1 MDKLREL
8 IKSKIKEM
16 SATSQGGASFSPGEG
31 AQYATPFAFRKNK
44 TAKGAADIYYYKL
57 GFKPVPKIKP
67 KSFDVKELWEAEE
80 TDQKDNF
87 QKERIAAFDDIE
99 KRLND
104 LYPLVSNAKNE
115 IAEYYSENPG
125 SYDILKSTEMIL
137 SYLKDID
144 KLLRE
149 VK

>member
-1 MDKLREL
+1 MLL
-8 IKSKIKEM
+8 HLLFVKID
-16 SATSQGGASFSPGEG
+16 
-31 AQYATPFAFRKNK
+31 K

-67 KSFDVKELWEAEE
+67 KSYDIKKLWETEKLNE
-80 TDQKDNF
+80 LNNF

-115 IAEYYSENPG
+115 TAEYYSENPG
-125 SYDILKSTEMIL
+125 SYDILKSTEMVL

>member
-1 MDKLREL
+1 MDKLKEL
-8 IKSKIKEM
+8 IKSKLKEI
-16 SATSQGGASFSPGEG
+16 SATSQGGASFSGGEG

-57 GFKPVPKIKP
+57 GFKPIPKIKP

-115 IAEYYSENPG
+115 TAEYYSENPG

>member
-16 SATSQGGASFSPGEG
+16 SATSQGGASFSGGEG
-31 AQYATPFAFRKNK
+31 AQYSTPFAFRKNK
-44 TAKGAADIYYYKL
+44 TAKGPADIYYYKL
-57 GFKPVPKIKP
+57 GFKPVAKIKP
-67 KSFDVKELWEAEE
+67 KSFDIK
-80 TDQKDNF
+80 
-87 QKERIAAFDDIE
+87 

-115 IAEYYSENPG
+115 TAEYYSENPG

-149 VK
+149 IK

>member
-1 MDKLREL
+1 MDKLKEL
-8 IKSKIKEM
+8 IKSKLKEM
-16 SATSQGGASFSPGEG
+16 SATSQGGASFSGGEG

-57 GFKPVPKIKP
+57 GFKPIPKIKP

-115 IAEYYSENPG
+115 TAEYYSENPG

>member
-67 KSFDVKELWEAEE
+67 KSFDVKELWEAEKLNE
-80 TDQKDNF
+80 LNNF

-115 IAEYYSENPG
+115 TAEYYSENPG

-137 SYLKDID
+137 SYLKDIN

>member
-8 IKSKIKEM
+8 IKSKLKEM
-16 SATSQGGASFSPGEG
+16 SATSQGGASFSGGEG

-67 KSFDVKELWEAEE
+67 KSFDIKKLWETEKLNE
-80 TDQKDNF
+80 LNNF
-87 QKERIAAFDDIE
+87 Q
-99 KRLND
+99 ND

-115 IAEYYSENPG
+115 TAEYYSENPG
-125 SYDILKSTEMIL
+125 SYDILKSTEMVL

>member
-44 TAKGAADIYYYKL
+44 TAKGAADIYYNKL

-67 KSFDVKELWEAEE
+67 KSYDIKKLFETEKLNELN
-80 TDQKDNF
+80 NF

-115 IAEYYSENPG
+115 TAEYYSNNTD
-125 SYDILKSTEMIL
+125 SYDVVKPTEIILN
-137 SYLKDID
+137 YLKKIE

-149 VK
+149 TK

>member
-1 MDKLREL
+1 MDKLKEL
-8 IKSKIKEM
+8 IKSKLKEM
-16 SATSQGGASFSPGEG
+16 SATSQGGASFSGGEG

-67 KSFDVKELWEAEE
+67 KSFDVKELWETEE
-80 TDQKDNF
+80 TDQKANF

-115 IAEYYSENPG
+115 TAEYYSNNAD
-125 SYDILKSTEMIL
+125 SYDVVKPTEMIL
-137 SYLKDID
+137 NYLKKIE

-149 VK
+149 TK

>member
-8 IKSKIKEM
+8 IKSKLKEM
-16 SATSQGGASFSPGEG
+16 SSTSQGGASFSGGEG
-31 AQYATPFAFRKNK
+31 AQYSTPFAFRKNK
-44 TAKGAADIYYYKL
+44 KSKSPADIYYYKL

-67 KSFDVKELWEAEE
+67 KSYDIKKLFEKKKLNELN
-80 TDQKDNF
+80 NF

-115 IAEYYSENPG
+115 TAEYYSENPG
-125 SYDILKSTEMIL
+125 SYDILKSTEMVL

>member
-1 MDKLREL
+1 MDRIKEIVRKKL
-8 IKSKIKEM
+8 KEM
-16 SATSQGGASFSPGEG
+16 SATNQGGASFTPGQG
-31 AQYATPFAFRKNK
+31 ANYATPTVFNKNK
-44 TAKGAADIYYYKL
+44 KAKGAKNIYYYKL

-67 KSFDVKELWEAEE
+67 KSYDIKKLFEIEKLNELN
-80 TDQKDNF
+80 NF

-115 IAEYYSENPG
+115 TAEYYSNNAD
-125 SYDILKSTEMIL
+125 SYDVVKPTEIILN
-137 SYLKDID
+137 YLKKIE

-149 VK
+149 TK